1 MSSLKTLFNED
12 VKVFNV
18 GIPSFA
24 DDLKRQGVPVAH
36 VEWRP
41 PAGGNKRVIELLDR
55 IKVWQDEYQTQAK
68 S

>member
-1 MSSLKTLFNED
+1 MSSLKTLFYEE
-12 VKVFNV
+12 VKVFNI

-24 DDLKRQGVPVAH
+24 DDLKRQGIPVAH

-41 PAGGNKRVIELLDR
+41 PAGGNKKVIELLDR
-55 IKVWQDEYQTQAK
+55 VKAWQAEYQTQAK

>member
-55 IKVWQDEYQTQAK
+55 IKVWQAEYQTQAK

>member
-24 DDLKRQGVPVAH
+24 DDLKRQGVPVVH

-55 IKVWQDEYQTQAK
+55 IKAWQAEYQTQAK

>member
-1 MSSLKTLFNED
+1 MSSLKTLFREE

-24 DDLKRQGVPVAH
+24 DDLKRQNVPVAH

-55 IKVWQDEYQTQAK
+55 IKLWQAACQSPAK

>member
-1 MSSLKTLFNED
+1 MSSLKTLFAEE

-24 DDLKRQGVPVAH
+24 DDLKRQGVPVTH

-55 IKVWQDEYQTQAK
+55 VKAWQAEYQNQAK

>member
-1 MSSLKTLFNED
+1 MSSLKTLFNEE

-41 PAGGNKRVIELLDR
+41 PAGGNKKVIELLDR
-55 IKVWQDEYQTQAK
+55 IKVWQAEYLNQAQ

>member
-12 VKVFNV
+12 VRVFNV

-55 IKVWQDEYQTQAK
+55 IKAWQGEHQNQAR